1 MTFFE
6 FSTVKDL
13 ALGLLGQATIQIFLT
28 VFIACPMLIIA
39 GVVEGIAEEFFGL

>member
-13 ALGLLGQATIQIFLT
+13 ALGLLGQSIIQLFIT
-28 VFIACPMLIIA
+28 AFIACPMLIIA
-39 GVVEGIAEEFFGL
+39 GMVEGIAEEFFGL